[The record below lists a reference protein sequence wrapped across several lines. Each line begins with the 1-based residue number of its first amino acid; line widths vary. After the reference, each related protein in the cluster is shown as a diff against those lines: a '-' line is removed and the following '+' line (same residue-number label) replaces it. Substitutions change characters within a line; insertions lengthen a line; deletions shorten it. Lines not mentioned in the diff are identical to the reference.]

1 MQLSVALG
9 GCLFVSLPS
18 VGIDRAHVLTFNA
31 DFFYPEVSGLSLE
44 EIKDVFDHGFGVKY
58 ARQLRKDRKDII
70 KERLRTQEKPLAVGH

>member
-1 MQLSVALG
+1 M
-9 GCLFVSLPS
+9 
-18 VGIDRAHVLTFNA
+18 LTRCDA

-70 KERLRTQEKPLAVGH
+70 KERLRTQDKPLAVGH